1 MKKKFCEIP
10 QECGDPHVVDIIRK
24 RRREIERNRAEE
36 KGKSSTPK
44 EMIYSESDKVIVI
57 SSEYAPLYYKIP
69 H

>member
-44 EMIYSESDKVIVI
+44 EMIYSESD
-57 SSEYAPLYYKIP
+57 
-69 H
+69 